1 LFAALCAVESLLMS
15 ERIMPEGEPEPGV
28 PGASVSLPPRTVS
41 TIGRASA
48 LLASGT
54 LVSRILGFLS
64 ALLLARTL
72 GIQASAADAFSIA
85 NQLPK
90 SVYAIVAGGLL
101 SAVIVPQIVRAALH
115 NDGGQKFINR
125 LVTLGVVIFLI
136 ITAAAT
142 ISAPWLV
149 RLYAQES
156 ENFGPAEFALATA
169 FAYWC
174 LPQILFYA
182 LYSLLGEVLNARG
195 KFGPFTWAPVA
206 NNVVMLSGLVVFQFL
221 FGSVTGL
228 APEAWTPQMVTVL
241 AGSATLGIGVQAAL
255 LAYFWH
261 RAGLRYRPEFRWR
274 GVGLG
279 AAGKAASWTFG
290 MILVTQ
296 VGAVV
301 ETRVA
306 SIASGGASIFLMST
320 AWLIFM
326 LPHSVIA
333 VSIGMAYFTRM
344 SGHARDGDLD
354 SMRTDVSSSLRSIL
368 MLLVFAAIGLMVI
381 AFPFSA
387 LFGSTYE
394 EVVSLAVVLTVY
406 LVGLVPFSIM
416 YVLQRVFYSFEDT
429 RTPFLLQTF
438 QVVLYIAGALVV
450 STFPVDRIA
459 VSLAASISIT
469 GTLQTVIALIVVRK
483 RVPDLRILPII
494 RRALWFLAAMIPA
507 AAVGLAILLVL
518 GGFGE
523 GSFVVAGFA
532 GGFASIA
539 ITGTAMLTVY
549 ATVLAVTK
557 NPEFLA
563 FVRPILLRLSRR

>member
-1 LFAALCAVESLLMS
+1 MS
-15 ERIMPEGEPEPGV
+15 DKAGHEAQPEPSV
-28 PGASVSLPPRTVS
+28 PSAPVAPSAPAREKVS

-54 LVSRILGFLS
+54 FVSRILGFLS
-64 ALLLARTL
+64 ALLLAHTL
-72 GIQASAADAFSIA
+72 GIHSGAADTYSIA

-90 SVYAIVAGGLL
+90 SVYAIVAGGVLG
-101 SAVIVPQIVRAALH
+101 AVIVPQIVRAALH
-115 NDGGQKFINR
+115 KDGGQKFINR
-125 LVTLGVVIFLI
+125 LVTLGIVAFLTV
-136 ITAAAT
+136 TAIAT
-142 ISAPWLV
+142 ICAPLLV
-149 RLYAQES
+149 RLYTQPS

-206 NNVVMLSGLVVFQFL
+206 NNVVMLTGLIVFQFL
-221 FGSVTGL
+221 FGGVSSL
-228 APEAWTPQMVTVL
+228 APEAWTDQMVVVL
-241 AGSATLGIGVQAAL
+241 AGSATLGIAVQAAL

-301 ETRVA
+301 EINVA
-306 SIASGGASIFLMST
+306 TLATGESSVFAMST

-344 SGHARDGDLD
+344 SGHARDGDLT
-354 SMRTDVSSSLRSIL
+354 SMRDDVSSSMRSIL
-368 MLLVFAAIGLMVI
+368 MLLMFAAIGLMVI
-381 AFPFSA
+381 AYPFSA
-387 LFGSTYE
+387 LFGSTYDE
-394 EVVSLAVVLTVY
+394 ISSLAILLIVY

-429 RTPFLLQTF
+429 RTPFVLQSF
-438 QVVLYIAGALVV
+438 QVLLFIGGAIVV
-450 STFPVDRIA
+450 SSFPVDLIA
-459 VSLAASISIT
+459 IGLAGAISLAGIIQT
-469 GTLQTVIALIVVRK
+469 GVALIVVRRK
-483 RVPDLRILPII
+483 VPGFAVIPIL
-494 RRALWFLAAMIPA
+494 RRALLFLAAMIPA
-507 AAVGLAILLVL
+507 AVAGFGILLLL
-518 GGFGE
+518 GGFSE
-523 GSFVVAGFA
+523 GSFVVS
-532 GGFASIA
+532 GFASGLVSIA
-539 ITGTAMLTVY
+539 LAGTGMLVVYSAVLGITRNA
-549 ATVLAVTK
+549 
-557 NPEFLA
+557 EFFA
-563 FVRPILLRLSRR
+563 FARPIMARLTRR

>member
-1 LFAALCAVESLLMS
+1 
-15 ERIMPEGEPEPGV
+15 MPEPEPKPGV
-28 PGASVSLPPRTVS
+28 PGATVGLPLHTVS

-64 ALLLARTL
+64 ALLLARTFGL
-72 GIQASAADAFSIA
+72 LNGAGDAFAIA

-90 SVYAIVAGGLL
+90 SVYAIVAGGML

-115 NDGGQKFINR
+115 HDGGQKF
-125 LVTLGVVIFLI
+125 
-136 ITAAAT
+136 

-149 RLYAQES
+149 RLYSQSS
-156 ENFGPAEFALATA
+156 EKFGAPELALATA

-182 LYSLLGEVLNARG
+182 LYSLFGEVLNARG

-206 NNVVMLSGLVVFQFL
+206 NNVVMLSGLVFFQFL
-221 FGSVTGL
+221 FGNVTQR
-228 APEAWTPQMVTVL
+228 APEAWTSQMVAVL
-241 AGSATLGIGVQAAL
+241 AGSATLGIAVQAAL

-261 RAGLRYRPEFRWR
+261 RAGLRYRPEFQWR

-296 VGAVV
+296 IGAVI

-306 SIASGGASIFLMST
+306 SIAAGGASVLLMST

-344 SGHARDGDLD
+344 SGHARDGNLE
-354 SMRTDVSSSLRSIL
+354 SMRNDVSSSLRSIL
-368 MLLVFAAIGLMVI
+368 MLLMFAAIGLMVI

-387 LFGSTYE
+387 LFADSYE
-394 EVVSLAVVLTVY
+394 AASSLATVLIVY

-429 RTPFLLQTF
+429 RTPFFLQSF
-438 QVVLYIAGALVV
+438 QVALYISGALVV
-450 STFPVDRIA
+450 STFPVERIA
-459 VSLAASISIT
+459 IGLAASITIA
-469 GTLQTVIALIVVRK
+469 GTIQTLVALLIIRR
-483 RVPDLRILPII
+483 RVPDLEVLPLV
-494 RRALWFLAAMIPA
+494 RRALWFLAAMMPA
-507 AAVGLAILLVL
+507 AAAGFGILMLL
-518 GGFGE
+518 GGLGAD
-523 GSFVVAGFA
+523 SFVVSSF
-532 GGFASIA
+532 GGVFASIA
-539 ITGTAMLTVY
+539 MAGTGMLAVY
-549 ATVLAVTK
+549 ATVLTVTK
-557 NPEFLA
+557 NDEFIA
-563 FVRPILLRLSRR
+563 FVRPILARLIRR

>member
-1 LFAALCAVESLLMS
+1 MTNQPG
-15 ERIMPEGEPEPGV
+15 PEAEPEPGV
-28 PGASVSLPPRTVS
+28 PSASVGLPDNKTS

-54 LVSRILGFLS
+54 FVSRILGFLS
-64 ALLLARTL
+64 AVLLAQTL
-72 GIQASAADAFSIA
+72 GVIGNGADAYGIA

-90 SVYAIVAGGLL
+90 SVYAIVAGGML

-115 NDGGQKFINR
+115 KDGGQKFINR
-125 LVTLGVVIFLI
+125 LVTLGIVIFVLV
-136 ITAAAT
+136 TVAAT
-142 ISAPWLV
+142 LSAPALV
-149 RLYAQES
+149 DLYTQTS
-156 ENFGPAEFALATA
+156 ETFGAEEVALATA

-182 LYSLLGEVLNARG
+182 LYSLFGEVLNARG

-206 NNVVMLSGLVVFQFL
+206 NNVVMVTGLIVFQFI
-221 FGSVTGL
+221 FGSADGL
-228 APEAWTPQMVTVL
+228 PSTEWTPDMIALL
-241 AGSATLGIGVQAAL
+241 AGSATLGIAVQAAL

-261 RAGLRYRPEFRWR
+261 RAGLRYRPEFQWR

-279 AAGKAASWTFG
+279 NAGKAAAWTFG

-301 ETRVA
+301 ETNVA
-306 SIASGGASIFLMST
+306 SLASGNASVFAMST

-344 SGHARDGDLD
+344 SGHARDKDLV
-354 SMRTDVSSSLRSIL
+354 SMRTDVSSALRSIL
-368 MLLVFAAIGLMVI
+368 MLLVFAAIGLIVI

-387 LFGSTYE
+387 LFGNDHE
-394 EVVSLAVVLTVY
+394 QVVSLSGVLMIY
-406 LVGLVPFSIM
+406 LVGLVPFSMM

-429 RTPFLLQTF
+429 RTPFFLQSF
-438 QVVLYIAGALVV
+438 QVVLYISAALFV
-450 STFPVDRIA
+450 STFPVERIA
-459 VSLAASISIT
+459 MGLATAITIS
-469 GTLQTVIALIVVRK
+469 GTIQTTVALFVIRK
-483 RVPDLRILPII
+483 RVPGFELLPLLRRL
-494 RRALWFLAAMIPA
+494 LWFAAAMIPSA
-507 AAVGLAILLVL
+507 GVGYGILMLL

-523 GSFVVAGFA
+523 GSFVVSGFA

-539 ITGTAMLTVY
+539 LAGTGMLAVY
-549 ATVLAVTK
+549 AIVLALTK
-557 NPEFLA
+557 NDEFFA
-563 FVRPILLRLSRR
+563 FVRPIIARVTRR

>member
-1 LFAALCAVESLLMS
+1 MTERALPDDS
-15 ERIMPEGEPEPGV
+15 PEPGV
-28 PGASVSLPPRTVS
+28 PGASMGLPVHTTS

-54 LVSRILGFLS
+54 FVSRILGFLS

-72 GIQASAADAFSIA
+72 GLFGAGDAFSIA

-90 SVYAIVAGGLL
+90 SVYAIVAGGML

-115 NDGGQKFINR
+115 KDGGQKFINR

-136 ITAAAT
+136 VTAGAT

-149 RLYAQES
+149 RLYAQSS
-156 ENFGPAEFALATA
+156 ENFGPPEFALATA

-221 FGSVTGL
+221 FGSASGL
-228 APEAWTPQMVTVL
+228 PPEVWTQQMVTVL
-241 AGSATLGIGVQAAL
+241 AGSATLGIAVQAAI

-306 SIASGGASIFLMST
+306 SLASGGASIFVMST

-344 SGHARDGDLD
+344 SGHARDGDLT
-354 SMRTDVSSSLRSIL
+354 SMRDDVASSLRSIL

-394 EVVSLAVVLTVY
+394 QVASLAVVLTVY

-429 RTPFLLQTF
+429 RTPFLLQSF
-438 QVVLYIAGALVV
+438 QVVLHIAGALVV
-450 STFPVDRIA
+450 STFPVESIA
-459 VSLAASISIT
+459 VGLAASISIA
-469 GTLQTVIALIVVRK
+469 GTIQTLVALVVVRI
-483 RVPDLRILPII
+483 RVPGFRIVPLV
-494 RRALWFLAAMIPA
+494 RRALWFVAAMVPA
-507 AAVGLAILLVL
+507 AGVGVGILLLL
-518 GGFGE
+518 GGFGA
-523 GSFVVAGFA
+523 GSFVVSGFA
-532 GGFASIA
+532 SGFASIA
-539 ITGTAMLTVY
+539 LTGTAMLVVY
-549 ATVLAVTK
+549 ATVLAFTK
-557 NPEFLA
+557 NPEFVA
-563 FVRPILLRLSRR
+563 FVRPIIARLTRR

>member
-1 LFAALCAVESLLMS
+1 MADRAV
-15 ERIMPEGEPEPGV
+15 PDVEPEPGV
-28 PGASVSLPPRTVS
+28 PSASVGPPSHRAS

-54 LVSRILGFLS
+54 FVSRILGFLS

-72 GIQASAADAFSIA
+72 GLFGAGDAFAIA

-90 SVYAIVAGGLL
+90 SVYAIVAGGML

-115 NDGGQKFINR
+115 KDGGQKFINR
-125 LVTLGVVIFLI
+125 LVTLGVVIFLTV
-136 ITAAAT
+136 TAIAT
-142 ISAPWLV
+142 IGAPWLV
-149 RLYAQES
+149 RLYAQSS

-206 NNVVMLSGLVVFQFL
+206 NNVVMLSGLIVFQFL
-221 FGSVTGL
+221 FGSVSGL
-228 APEAWTPQMVTVL
+228 PPEAWTAQMVAVL
-241 AGSATLGIGVQAAL
+241 AGSATLGIAVQAAL
-255 LAYFWH
+255 LAFFWH
-261 RAGLRYRPEFRWR
+261 RAGLRYRPEFQWR

-296 VGAVV
+296 VGAVI
-301 ETRVA
+301 ETRIA
-306 SIASGGASIFLMST
+306 SLASGGASIFVMST

-344 SGHARDGDLD
+344 SGHARDGDLA
-354 SMRTDVSSSLRSIL
+354 SMRSDLSSSLRSIL
-368 MLLVFAAIGLMVI
+368 MLLMFAAIGLMVI

-387 LFGSTYE
+387 LFGSTYAQ
-394 EVVSLAVVLTVY
+394 VSSLAVVLIVY
-406 LVGLVPFSIM
+406 LFGLVPFSVM

-429 RTPFLLQTF
+429 RTPFFLQSF
-438 QVVLYIAGALVV
+438 QVVLYISGALVV
-450 STFPVDRIA
+450 STFPVERIA
-459 VSLAASISIT
+459 IGLAASISIA
-469 GTLQTVIALIVVRK
+469 GTIQTLVALFVVRK
-483 RVPDLRILPII
+483 RVPELELLPLA

-507 AAVGLAILLVL
+507 AAAGFGILMVL
-518 GGFGE
+518 GGFGPD
-523 GSFVVAGFA
+523 SFVVAGFS

-539 ITGTAMLTVY
+539 VTGTGMLAVY
-549 ATVLAVTK
+549 STVLALTK
-557 NPEFLA
+557 NDEFFA
-563 FVRPILLRLSRR
+563 FVRPIAARLTRR

>member
-1 LFAALCAVESLLMS
+1 MTNQPGPDA
-15 ERIMPEGEPEPGV
+15 EPEPGV
-28 PGASVSLPPRTVS
+28 PSASVGLPAQMTS
-41 TIGRASA
+41 SIGRASA

-54 LVSRILGFLS
+54 FVSRILGFLS

-72 GIQASAADAFSIA
+72 GVIGTGGDAYGIA

-90 SVYAIVAGGLL
+90 SVYAIVAGGML

-115 NDGGQKFINR
+115 KDGGQKFINR
-125 LVTLGVVIFLI
+125 LVTLGIVIFLI
-136 ITAAAT
+136 VTAVAT
-142 ISAPWLV
+142 ISAPLLIE
-149 RLYAQES
+149 LYTQTS
-156 ENFGPAEFALATA
+156 ENFGPDEIALATA

-206 NNVVMLSGLVVFQFL
+206 NNVVMISGLIGFQFL
-221 FGSVTGL
+221 FGSADGL
-228 APEAWTPQMVTVL
+228 PSTAWTPDMIAVL
-241 AGSATLGIGVQAAL
+241 AGSATLGIAVQAAV

-261 RAGLRYRPEFRWR
+261 RAGLRYRPEFQWR

-279 AAGKAASWTFG
+279 TAGKAAAWTFG

-296 VGAVV
+296 IGAVI

-306 SIASGGASIFLMST
+306 SLASGSASVFAMST

-344 SGHARDGDLD
+344 SGHARDDDLAA
-354 SMRTDVSSSLRSIL
+354 MRTDVSSALRSIL
-368 MLLVFAAIGLMVI
+368 MLLVFAAIGLVVI
-381 AFPFSA
+381 TFPFSA
-387 LFGSTYE
+387 LFGSDYE
-394 EVVSLAVVLTVY
+394 QVSSLAMVLMIY

-429 RTPFLLQTF
+429 RTPFFLQSF
-438 QVVLYIAGALVV
+438 QVVLYISAALVV
-450 STFPVDRIA
+450 STFPVERIA
-459 VSLAASISIT
+459 MGLAAAITIS
-469 GTLQTVIALIVVRK
+469 GTIQTTVALFVVRK
-483 RVPDLRILPII
+483 RVPGFELMPLV
-494 RRALWFLAAMIPA
+494 RRTLWFAGAMIPA
-507 AAVGLAILLVL
+507 AGAGFGILMLL

-523 GSFVVAGFA
+523 DSFVVSGFS
-532 GGFASIA
+532 GGVASIA
-539 ITGTAMLTVY
+539 MAGTGM
-549 ATVLAVTK
+549 LAVYSATLALTR
-557 NPEFLA
+557 NDEFFA
-563 FVRPILLRLSRR
+563 FVRPIMARLRRR

>member
-1 LFAALCAVESLLMS
+1 MS
-15 ERIMPEGEPEPGV
+15 DRPPPEVGPEQGV
-28 PGASVSLPPRTVS
+28 PTSPVGIPPHKTS

-54 LVSRILGFLS
+54 LVSRVLGFLS

-72 GIQASAADAFSIA
+72 GLFGAADAFSIA

-90 SVYAIVAGGLL
+90 SVYAIVAGGML

-115 NDGGQKFINR
+115 KDGGQKFINR
-125 LVTLGVVIFLI
+125 LVTLGVVIFLVV
-136 ITAAAT
+136 TAAAT

-149 RLYAQES
+149 RLYAQSS
-156 ENFGPAEFALATA
+156 ENFGPPEFALATA

-206 NNVVMLSGLVVFQFL
+206 NNVVMLSGLIVFQIL
-221 FGSVTGL
+221 FGSVSGL
-228 APEAWTPQMVTVL
+228 PPAAWTPDMIAIL
-241 AGSATLGIGVQAAL
+241 AGSATLGIAVQAAL
-255 LAYFWH
+255 LAYFWR
-261 RAGLRYRPEFRWR
+261 RAGLRYRPEFQWR

-279 AAGKAASWTFG
+279 SAGKAAAWTFG

-296 VGAVV
+296 IGAVV

-306 SIASGGASIFLMST
+306 SLASGGASVFVMST

-354 SMRTDVSSSLRSIL
+354 SMRHDVTSSLRSIL

-381 AFPFSA
+381 SYPFSA

-394 EVVSLAVVLTVY
+394 QVSSLAAVLIVY
-406 LVGLVPFSIM
+406 LFGLVPFSVM
-416 YVLQRVFYSFEDT
+416 YVLQRVFYSFGDT
-429 RTPFLLQTF
+429 RTPFFLQSF
-438 QVVLYIAGALVV
+438 QVLLYIAAALVV

-459 VSLAASISIT
+459 MSLAASISIA
-469 GTLQTVIALIVVRK
+469 GTIQTIVALFVVRS
-483 RVPDLRILPII
+483 RVAGFELMPLIL
-494 RRALWFLAAMIPA
+494 RALWFVAAMVPA
-507 AAVGLAILLVL
+507 SAAGYGILILL

-523 GSFVVAGFA
+523 GSFVVSGFS

-539 ITGTAMLTVY
+539 LAGSAMLVVY
-549 ATVLAVTK
+549 AAVLALTR
-557 NPEFLA
+557 NAEFFAL
-563 FVRPILLRLSRR
+563 VRPIVGRLTRR

>member
-1 LFAALCAVESLLMS
+1 MTNPASPDAQPESGIPTAAT
-15 ERIMPEGEPEPGV
+15 P
-28 PGASVSLPPRTVS
+28 LPPQKTS
-41 TIGRASA
+41 SIGRSSA

-54 LVSRILGFLS
+54 FVSRILGFLS
-64 ALLLARTL
+64 ALVLARTL
-72 GIQASAADAFSIA
+72 GLFGSGDAYAIA

-90 SVYAIVAGGLL
+90 SIYAIVAGGML

-115 NDGGQKFINR
+115 KDGGQKFINR
-125 LVTLGVVIFLI
+125 LVTLGVVVFLV
-136 ITAAAT
+136 ITAIAT
-142 ISAPWLV
+142 LSAPWLV
-149 RLYAQES
+149 QLYAQS
-156 ENFGPAEFALATA
+156 SDNFGPQEFALATA

-206 NNVVMLSGLVVFQFL
+206 NNVVMLTGLLVFQFL
-221 FGSVTGL
+221 FGSVSGL
-228 APEAWTPQMVTVL
+228 APAAWTGEMVAVL
-241 AGSATLGIGVQAAL
+241 AGSATLGVAVQAAL

-261 RAGLRYRPEFRWR
+261 RAGLRYRPEFQWR

-296 VGAVV
+296 IGGVIG
-301 ETRVA
+301 TRVA
-306 SIASGGASIFLMST
+306 TIASSGASVFVITT

-344 SGHARDGDLD
+344 SGHARDGDLS
-354 SMRTDVSSSLRSIL
+354 SMRDDVSSSLRSIL
-368 MLLVFAAIGLMVI
+368 MLLMFAAIGLMVI

-387 LFGSTYE
+387 LFATNYDE
-394 EVVSLAVVLTVY
+394 TRSLAFVLILY
-406 LVGLVPFSIM
+406 LVGLVPFSVM
-416 YVLQRVFYSFEDT
+416 YVLQRVFYAFEDT
-429 RTPFLLQTF
+429 RTPFILQSI
-438 QVVLYIAGALVV
+438 QVVLYVCGALVV

-459 VSLAASISIT
+459 MGLAAMISIA
-469 GTLQTVIALIVVRK
+469 GTIQTVLALIVLRK
-483 RVPDLRILPII
+483 RVPGLKILPLIL
-494 RRALWFLAAMIPA
+494 RTLWFLAAMVPA
-507 AAVGLAILLVL
+507 AAAGFGILILL

-523 GSFVVAGFA
+523 DSFVVSGFA

-539 ITGTAMLTVY
+539 LAGTGMLIVY
-549 ATVLAVTK
+549 AATLALTK
-557 NPEFLA
+557 NDEFFA
-563 FVRPILLRLSRR
+563 FARPIASRLRRR

>member
-1 LFAALCAVESLLMS
+1 M
-15 ERIMPEGEPEPGV
+15 
-28 PGASVSLPPRTVS
+28 
-41 TIGRASA
+41 
-48 LLASGT
+48 
-54 LVSRILGFLS
+54 SRILGFLS
-64 ALLLARTL
+64 ALMLARTL
-72 GIQASAADAFSIA
+72 GVLSDAGTSFAIA

-90 SVYAIVAGGLL
+90 SVYAIVAGGML

-115 NDGGQKFINR
+115 KDGGQKFINR
-125 LVTLGVVIFLI
+125 LVTLGVVVFLVV
-136 ITAAAT
+136 TAIAT
-142 ISAPWLV
+142 IGAPWLV
-149 RLYAQES
+149 RLYAQS
-156 ENFGPAEFALATA
+156 SANFGAPEFALATA

-206 NNVVMLSGLVVFQFL
+206 NNVVMLSGLIAFQFL
-221 FGSVTGL
+221 FGGVTRV
-228 APEAWTPQMVTVL
+228 APEDWTPEMIAVL
-241 AGSATLGIGVQAAL
+241 AGSATLGIAVQAAL

-306 SIASGGASIFLMST
+306 SVASGGASVLLMST

-344 SGHARDGDLD
+344 SGHARDGDLA
-354 SMRTDVSSSLRSIL
+354 SMRDDVSSSLRSIL
-368 MLLVFAAIGLMVI
+368 MLLMFAAIGLIVI

-387 LFGSTYE
+387 LFADNYE
-394 EVVSLAVVLTVY
+394 AVRPLAIVLIVY
-406 LVGLVPFSIM
+406 LVALVPFSVM

-429 RTPFLLQTF
+429 RTPFFLQSL
-438 QVVLYIAGALVV
+438 QVVVYIAGALVV

-459 VSLAASISIT
+459 IGLAASISLAQIVHT
-469 GTLQTVIALIVVRK
+469 SVGLVVIRK
-483 RVPDLRILPII
+483 RVPGFEVLPLV
-494 RRALWFLAAMIPA
+494 RRSLWFFAAMIPA
-507 AAVGLAILLVL
+507 AAAGFGILMLL

-532 GGFASIA
+532 GGFISIA
-539 ITGTAMLTVY
+539 IAGTSMLIVY
-549 ATVLAVTK
+549 GAVLALTK
-557 NPEFLA
+557 NDEFFA
-563 FVRPILLRLSRR
+563 FVRPIMSRLARR